1 MDKTAI
7 TVRAKDY
14 IAKEKDDHFRSE
26 VEKLLSAGDWKELE
40 DRFYR
45 DLEFGTG
52 GLRGV
57 IGGGYNRMNTL
68 VVKSATQ
75 GLASYIRGAFPE
87 KAAAGDSKAGGGL
100 SAVIA
105 YDSRHYSAEFAEAAA
120 LIFAA
125 NGIKTYL
132 FSSLRPT
139 PELSFAIRKLGCD
152 TGIVVTASHN
162 PPQYNGYKAYWNDG
176 SQVIAPH
183 DAGIIREVN
192 SVTEIK
198 EITRIEA
205 FSRGLLEIIDTLIDE
220 PYQAM
225 VKSRLFRPDLIKA
238 KAGEVKIVYTP
249 LHGTG
254 AMHVEKVLG
263 DLGLKVITV
272 PEQREGNGDFPTV
285 SFPNPEEAAAL
296 DMAIKLGKKE
306 KADVVMAT
314 DPDADRFGIAVP
326 AGPPG
331 ASSKGSSATSSQSG
345 GAEPEFALVTGNQ
358 MGVLLADYIFLSL
371 KELGKMPSRPA
382 MVNSVVTTGMQKR
395 VAESYGVECLE
406 CLTGF
411 KWIADVARRCEE
423 DGKGRT
429 FVFGT
434 EESYGYLVENE
445 VRDKDGVS
453 AAAMTAEM
461 TLYWRS
467 KGKTLLDRLE
477 DLYLTHGYWR
487 ELGISKYFQGPEGPA
502 IMKGIMDEYRSK
514 PPALLGGIKV
524 EKVRD
529 ILESVWKY
537 PGDPRRRDP
546 VDLPKS
552 DVLQFYLE
560 DGTVVSARP
569 SGTEPKIKF
578 YATCCANAGSGGL
591 SAAKA
596 EAERKL
602 EAIKKDIRAVI
613 GD

>member
-1 MDKTAI
+1 MDKNTLIAQ
-7 TVRAKDY
+7 AKGY
-14 IAKEKDDHFRSE
+14 IAREQDKHFKAEIEDLLIKED
-26 VEKLLSAGDWKELE
+26 LKELE

-45 DLEFGTG
+45 NLEFGTG
-52 GLRGV
+52 GLRGL

-75 GLASYIRGAFPE
+75 GLAAYLKKTFPE
-87 KAAAGDSKAGGGL
+87 KDARGNTAGGL

-105 YDSRHYSAEFAEAAA
+105 FDSRHYSAEFAEAAA

-139 PELSFAIRKLGCD
+139 PELSFAIRYLSCD

-162 PPQYNGYKAYWNDG
+162 PPQYNGYKAYWNNG
-176 SQVIAPH
+176 AQVIPPH
-183 DAGIIREVN
+183 DTGIIGEVN
-192 SVTEIK
+192 AVREIREMSREEALDKKLLVVIDK
-198 EITRIEA
+198 E
-205 FSRGLLEIIDTLIDE
+205 IDE

-225 VKSRLFRPDLIKA
+225 VKSRLFRPDLIRA
-238 KAGEVKIVYTP
+238 RAGEVKIVYTP

-254 AMHVEKVLG
+254 AFPVEAILG
-263 DLGLKVITV
+263 SLGLKVITV

-285 SFPNPEEAAAL
+285 AFPNPEEAAAL

-326 AGPPG
+326 GKDGP
-331 ASSKGSSATSSQSG
+331 G
-345 GAEPEFALVTGNQ
+345 GAYTLVTGNQ

-371 KELGKMPSRPA
+371 KETGKMPADPV
-382 MVNSVVTTGMQKR
+382 MVNTIVTTGMQKR
-395 VAESYGVECLE
+395 VAASYGVECRE

-411 KWIADVARRCEE
+411 KWIADIMGRCES
-423 DGKGRT
+423 DGQGKT

-434 EESYGYLVENE
+434 EESYGYLVEDE
-445 VRDKDGVS
+445 VRDKDGIS
-453 AAAMTAEM
+453 AAALTAEM

-467 KGKTLLDRLE
+467 KGKGLPERLDE
-477 DLYLTHGYWR
+477 LYRAHGYWQ

-502 IMKGIMDEYRSK
+502 IMKGIMDEYRK
-514 PPALLGGIKV
+514 HPPQTLGDIRV

-529 ILESVWKY
+529 IRESVWKY
-537 PGDPRRRDP
+537 PQDPARREP

-578 YATCCANAGSGGL
+578 YASCCAEVGGGGL
-591 SAAKA
+591 PAAKA
-596 EAERKL
+596 EADGNWRPL
-602 EAIKKDIRAVI
+602 NGTYA
-613 GD
+613 G

>member
-1 MDKTAI
+1 MKPEI
-7 TVRAKDY
+7 TERAKDY
-14 IAKEKDDHFRSE
+14 IAKEKDANFRQE
-26 VEKLLSAGDWKELE
+26 VEKLLAEGGEAAEKELT
-40 DRFYR
+40 DRFYQN
-45 DLEFGTG
+45 LEFGTG

-75 GLASYIRGAFPE
+75 GLASYLIKTFPE
-87 KAAAGDSKAGGGL
+87 KAAAGKF

-105 YDSRHYSAEFAEAAA
+105 FDSRHYSAQFAEASA

-125 NGIKTYL
+125 NGIKTFL

-139 PELSFAIRKLGCD
+139 PELSFAIRHLGCD

-176 SQVIAPH
+176 SQVIPPH
-183 DAGIIREVN
+183 DVGIIEEVN
-192 SVTEIK
+192 NVKDIK
-198 EITRIEA
+198 EISREEA
-205 FSRGLLEIIDTLIDE
+205 LNKGLFKIIDREVDE

-225 VKSRLFRPDLIKA
+225 VKTRLFRPDLIKE

-254 AMHVEKVLG
+254 ALHVEKVLG

-272 PEQREGNGDFPTV
+272 PEQREGDGNFPTV

-296 DMAIKLGKKE
+296 EMAIKLGTKE

-314 DPDADRFGIAVP
+314 DPDADRFGVAVP
-326 AGPPG
+326 N
-331 ASSKGSSATSSQSG
+331 KEG
-345 GAEPEFALVTGNQ
+345 GFTLVTGNQ

-371 KELGKMPSRPA
+371 KEQGKLPKNAA
-382 MVNSVVTTGMQKR
+382 MVNSIVTTGMQKK
-395 VAESYGVECLE
+395 VAEHYGAECFE

-411 KWIADVARRCEE
+411 KWIADVMRKWENGENGA
-423 DGKGRT
+423 KS

-434 EESYGYLVENE
+434 EESYGYLVETQ

-453 AAAMTAEM
+453 AAALTAEM

-467 KGKTLLDRLE
+467 KGKSLLDRLN
-477 DLYLTHGYWR
+477 DLYAICGYWQ
-487 ELGISKYFQGPEGPA
+487 EIGISKYFKGPEGPS
-502 IMKGIMDEYRSK
+502 IMNGIMEEYRK
-514 PPALLGGIKV
+514 NPPKTLGDIQTA
-524 EKVRD
+524 KVRD
-529 ILESVWKY
+529 LKH
-537 PGDPRRRDP
+537 GADG
-546 VDLPKS
+546 LPPS
-552 DVLQFYLE
+552 DVLQFFLT

-578 YATCCANAGSGGL
+578 YASCCAKTKDEADSKL
-591 SAAKA
+591 S
-596 EAERKL
+596 
-602 EAIKKDIRAVI
+602 AIKKDIRAVI